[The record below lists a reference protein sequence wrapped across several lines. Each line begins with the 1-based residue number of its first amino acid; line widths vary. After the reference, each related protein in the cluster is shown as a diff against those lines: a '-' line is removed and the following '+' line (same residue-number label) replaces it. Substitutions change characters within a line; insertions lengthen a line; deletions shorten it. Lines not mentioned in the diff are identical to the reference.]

1 MFLSK
6 LKQNSQEIQ
15 RKVNSTKLSLITLLF
30 KMTFST
36 EELLLYYFIQP
47 LDLLKENVRDA
58 GTCFLSA
65 LFAVSFL
72 EPPCEE
78 TICLDEVMIS
88 EMLQG
93 QI

>member
-1 MFLSK
+1 
-6 LKQNSQEIQ
+6 
-15 RKVNSTKLSLITLLF
+15 
-30 KMTFST
+30 MTFSP
-36 EELLLYYFIQP
+36 EELSLYYFIQL

-58 GTCFLSA
+58 GTCFLFA
-65 LFAVSFL
+65 LFVVSFL

-78 TICLDEVMIS
+78 TICLDEVMMS

>member
-1 MFLSK
+1 
-6 LKQNSQEIQ
+6 
-15 RKVNSTKLSLITLLF
+15 
-30 KMTFST
+30 MTFST
-36 EELLLYYFIQP
+36 QELLLYLQL

-78 TICLDEVMIS
+78 TICLDEVMMS